1 MSLSNFLK
9 NMILETFE
17 VGPFMVNCY
26 LVGCETTGDAM
37 IIDPGDMGDMV
48 LARARELNLQVKHII
63 NTHGHAD
70 HIKDNGLIKDR
81 TGAPIW
87 IHKLDAPMLPVP
99 NHNLSAFFGFS
110 ISSPPADKF
119 LEDGQIFKLGA
130 ILFKIIHTPG
140 HSPGGICLLHNK
152 TLFCG
157 DTLFCESIGR
167 TDLPGGD
174 FDTLEQSIRNRIY
187 TLDDDVIVYPGHG
200 PTTSVGFEK
209 HSNPFVRG

>member
-1 MSLSNFLK
+1 
-9 NMILETFE
+9 MILETFE
-17 VGPFMVNCY
+17 VGPFLVNCY
-26 LVGCETTGDAM
+26 LVGCETTHDAM

-48 LARARELNLQVKHII
+48 LERARELNLQVKHII

-70 HIKDNGLIKDR
+70 HIKDNGLVKDR

-87 IHKLDAPMLPVP
+87 IHPLDAPMLPVP

-119 LEDGQIFKLGA
+119 LEDGQEFKLGA
-130 ILFKIIHTPG
+130 ISFKIIHTPG
-140 HSPGGICLLHNK
+140 HSKGGVCLLHDRI
-152 TLFCG
+152 LFCG

-174 FDTLEQSIRNRIY
+174 FDALEQSIRNRIY
-187 TLDDDVIVYPGHG
+187 TLDDDVTVYPGHG
-200 PTTSVGFEK
+200 PATSVGFEK
-209 HSNPFVRG
+209 HSNPFVRA

>member
-1 MSLSNFLK
+1 
-9 NMILETFE
+9 
-17 VGPFMVNCY
+17 MVNCY
-26 LVGCETTGDAM
+26 LVGCETTHEAM

-48 LARARELNLQVKHII
+48 LERARELNLQVKHII

-81 TGAPIW
+81 TSALIW
-87 IHKLDAPMLPVP
+87 IHSLDAPMLPVP

-119 LEDGQIFKLGA
+119 LEDGQEFKLGA
-130 ILFKIIHTPG
+130 LSFKIIHTPG
-140 HSPGGICLLHNK
+140 HSPGGICLLYDK
-152 TLFCG
+152 ILFCG

-174 FDTLEQSIRNRIY
+174 FDALEQSIRHRIY
-187 TLDDDVIVYPGHG
+187 TLGDDVTVYPGHG
-200 PTTSVGFEK
+200 PATSVGFEK
-209 HSNPFVRG
+209 HSNPFVRA

>member
-87 IHKLDAPMLPVP
+87 IHPLDAPMLPVP

-119 LEDGQIFKLGA
+119 LEDRQEFKLGA
-130 ILFKIIHTPG
+130 LSFKIIHTPG
-140 HSPGGICLLHNK
+140 HSPGGICLLNDK
-152 TLFCG
+152 ILFCG

-187 TLDDDVIVYPGHG
+187 TLDDDVTVYPGHG
-200 PTTSVGFEK
+200 PTTTIGFEK

>member
-1 MSLSNFLK
+1 
-9 NMILETFE
+9 MILETFE

-26 LVGCETTGDAM
+26 LVGCETTHDAM
-37 IIDPGDMGDMV
+37 IIDPGDLGDMV
-48 LARARELNLQVKHII
+48 LERARELNLQVKHII

-87 IHKLDAPMLPVP
+87 IHPLDAPMLPVP

-119 LEDGQIFKLGA
+119 LEDGQEFKLGA
-130 ILFKIIHTPG
+130 LSFKIIHTPG
-140 HSPGGICLLHNK
+140 HSQGGVCLLHEK
-152 TLFCG
+152 VLFCG

-187 TLDDDVIVYPGHG
+187 TLDDDITVYPGHG
-200 PTTSVGFEK
+200 PATSVGFEK

>member
-1 MSLSNFLK
+1 
-9 NMILETFE
+9 MILETFE

-26 LVGCETTGDAM
+26 LVGCETTHDAM

-48 LARARELNLQVKHII
+48 LERARELNLQVKHII

-70 HIKDNGLIKDR
+70 HIKDNGLVKDR

-87 IHKLDAPMLPVP
+87 IHRLDAPMLPVP

-119 LEDGQIFKLGA
+119 LEDGQEFKLGD
-130 ILFKIIHTPG
+130 LSFKIIHTPG
-140 HSPGGICLLHNK
+140 HSPGGVCLLHDK
-152 TLFCG
+152 ILFCG

-174 FDTLEQSIRNRIY
+174 FNALEQSIRNRIY
-187 TLDDDVIVYPGHG
+187 TLDDDVTVYPGHG
-200 PTTSVGFEK
+200 PATLVGFEK